1 MTAVKKLA
9 VKGAFW
15 TVVGYGGSQVLRFAS
30 SLILTRL
37 LFPELFGLMG
47 IVNIFIIGLQLFSD
61 VGIGLNIVQNK
72 RGDEPEFYNTAWTIQ
87 VVRGFGLW
95 LMCLIITIPIAS
107 LYEQPELK
115 FLIPVTGFSTIVA
128 GFNSTAIFSLERH
141 MKVRE
146 QIAFE
151 MVTQI
156 IGITTMVVW
165 ALIHPSVWALSVGGL
180 VSGFCKMIWSHQL
193 IPTIK
198 NRLLWDEMAV
208 QEIFS
213 IGRWVFLST
222 AVMFTAEQV
231 DRLMLAKLFPIALF
245 GVYQL
250 TVNLSEIPR
259 QMAIALSGKVI
270 FPSISKII
278 DQPKNIVIE
287 KLIKGRHWLLISFMV
302 LMAFMISMG
311 DVIIKTLYDQ
321 RYSEGSWMLPILAIG
336 LWPRLLAHTS
346 EPYLFAIGRV
356 QYITY
361 GNITRLLF
369 TVIGITVGFYYFQF
383 PGAVIG
389 VSLNDLSYYVLVTYG
404 LFKEGFNSLPQ
415 DIGITFALIITIL
428 VVYVLRGLLG
438 ISPSFFPADLFSWEN
453 IQALAHIV

>member
-1 MTAVKKLA
+1 MTSVKQLA
-9 VKGAFW
+9 AKGTLW
-15 TVVGYGGSQVLRFAS
+15 TIIGYGGSQILRFAG

-47 IVNIFIIGLQLFSD
+47 IVNIFIAGLQLFSD
-61 VGIGLNIVQNK
+61 VGIGLNIIQNK

-115 FLIPVTGFSTIVA
+115 ILIPVTGFSTILG
-128 GFNSTAIFSLERH
+128 GFTSTAIFSLERH
-141 MKVRE
+141 LKVRE

-151 MVTQI
+151 MVTQA
-156 IGITTMVVW
+156 IGITVMVVW
-165 ALIHPSVWALSVGGL
+165 SLINPSVWALSVGGL
-180 VSGFCKMIWSHQL
+180 VAGFFKMIWSHQL

-198 NRLLWDEMAV
+198 NRFLWDKLAV
-208 QEIFS
+208 QEILL

-222 AVMFTAEQV
+222 AVMFTAEQA
-231 DRLMLAKLFPIALF
+231 DRLMLAKLVPLAFL

-250 TVNLSEIPR
+250 TLNLSELPR
-259 QMAIALSGKVI
+259 QIAIALSMKVI

-278 DQPKNIVIE
+278 DQPKDIVIE
-287 KLIKGRHWLLISFMV
+287 KIIKSRRWFLISFML
-302 LMAFMISMG
+302 LMASMISMG
-311 DVIIKTLYDQ
+311 DLIIKILYDQ
-321 RYSEGSWMLPILAIG
+321 RYSDGSWMLPILSIG

-356 QYITY
+356 HYITY
-361 GNITRLLF
+361 GNISRLLF
-369 TVIGITVGFYYFQF
+369 TIIGITVGFYYFQV

-389 VSLNDLSYYVLVTYG
+389 VALNDLSYYFVVTYG
-404 LFKEGFNSLPQ
+404 LSKEGLNVLPQ
-415 DIGITFALIITIL
+415 DIGITFVLIIIVL
-428 VVYVLRGLLG
+428 AVYVFRGFLG
-438 ISPSFFPADLFSWEN
+438 ISPSFFQYLS
-453 IQALAHIV
+453 

>member
-1 MTAVKKLA
+1 MTSVKKLA
-9 VKGAFW
+9 VKGTFW
-15 TVVGYGGSQVLRFAS
+15 TIVGYGGSQVIRFAS

-47 IVNIFIIGLQLFSD
+47 IVNIFIIGLELFSD
-61 VGIGLNIVQNK
+61 VGIGLNIIQNK

-107 LYEQPELK
+107 LYEQTELK
-115 FLIPVTGFSTIVA
+115 ILIPVTGFSTILG
-128 GFNSTAIFSLERH
+128 GFTSTAIFSLERH
-141 MKVRE
+141 LKVRE
-146 QIAFE
+146 QVAFQI
-151 MVTQI
+151 VTQI
-156 IGITTMVVW
+156 IGIIITVVW
-165 ALIHPSVWALSVGGL
+165 ALINPSVWALSVGGL
-180 VSGFCKMIWSHQL
+180 VSGFCRMIWSHQL

-198 NRLLWDEMAV
+198 NRFLWDELAA
-208 QEIFS
+208 QEIWS

-222 AVMFTAEQV
+222 AVMFTAEQA
-231 DRLMLAKLFPIALF
+231 DRLMLAKLVPLAFF

-250 TVNLSEIPR
+250 TLNLSELPR
-259 QMAIALSGKVI
+259 HIAIALSGKVV

-278 DQPKNIVIE
+278 DQPKDIVIE
-287 KLIKGRHWLLISFMV
+287 KIIKSRRWLLIGFML

-311 DVIIKTLYDQ
+311 DLIIKILYDQ
-321 RYSEGSWMLPILAIG
+321 RYSDGSWMLPILSIG

-356 QYITY
+356 HYITY

-369 TVIGITVGFYYFQF
+369 TVIGIMVGFYYFQV

-404 LFKEGFNSLPQ
+404 LFREGFNSLPQ

-428 VVYVLRGLLG
+428 VVYVFRGLLG
-438 ISPSFFPADLFSWEN
+438 ISPSFFPVDLFS
-453 IQALAHIV
+453 